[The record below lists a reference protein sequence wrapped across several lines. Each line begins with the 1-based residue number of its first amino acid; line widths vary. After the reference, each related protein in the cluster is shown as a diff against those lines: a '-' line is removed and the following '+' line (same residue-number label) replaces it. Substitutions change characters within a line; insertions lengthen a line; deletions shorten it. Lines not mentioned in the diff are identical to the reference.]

1 MGRKKK
7 DPSQLNL
14 IDIGDQLRTA
24 VCVPAIRREVSDWR
38 RNNYKGATPTSEEL
52 LNFWFR
58 TDHTLADRTP
68 FRFHVAQR
76 EAIETLIYLYEVK
89 QVRRR
94 TALLETYATNVGD
107 IRLPPYDDFARY
119 AVKMATGSG
128 KTLVM
133 SMAVVWQYANAIR
146 QDATQYAR
154 TFLVL
159 APNVIVFERLK
170 EDFADGKVFRTLPLL
185 PRHFQFW
192 WEMDYYMREDT
203 ERAHCDGAL
212 YLTNIQQFYE
222 RPTRGKDQEPDV
234 MTDVLGS
241 IPPND
246 KTIISDFN
254 ERIAQREGVV
264 MVLND
269 EAHHT
274 HEEDGE
280 WNKFI
285 RRLHGERPVAVQ
297 LDFSATP
304 RFTSGQLFPWT
315 VFDYPLKQAII
326 DGIVKRP
333 VKGIAQIEEAKSDI
347 ASVRYVGFLTAAV
360 ERWKEYLDQL
370 APLKKKPILF
380 FMMNSTKE
388 ADDVGDWLGRKYP
401 ELFAGDKTL
410 IIHTDRKG
418 EVSKKDLDK
427 AREASRKVDEGNS
440 PVNAIVSVLMLRE
453 GWDVKNV
460 TVVVGLRPYS
470 AKANILP
477 EQAIGRGLRLMF
489 RHLKLGEYQ
498 ERVDIIG
505 NNAFLKFVDDLEKL
519 EDIKL
524 DTYKVGRDKLTI
536 LTIEP
541 IAEKADFDIGLP
553 TITPWVGRK
562 KSLADEI
569 AALDVMQFNT
579 TPLPLRGKPE
589 DIKSFIYEGRDILT
603 DEKLLDRTYEIPPAQ
618 TPEEVVGYYAKMI
631 AQQIKLP
638 SQFAALVP
646 KVRQFFEHK
655 AFGETV
661 DMYDALTIRAMSTNL
676 AGYVVTDLFA
686 KRLRRMI
693 IEEKEATLEKTQ
705 KMLST
710 TLPFP
715 TSRKVIESAKTVFNY
730 IPCDNSFEE
739 RYALF
744 LDKADDVVSFAK
756 LPEQFGFFIQYTD
769 SVANIRNYYPDF
781 VAVRAD
787 ESYWLIETKGR
798 EDIDVQHKDQA
809 ARQWCEK
816 ATELT
821 VNRWSYVKVLQ
832 KEFDTLHPD
841 SFEELLIGLNHT

>member
-1 MGRKKK
+1 MAKRKK

-24 VCVPAIRREVSDWR
+24 VCVPAIRREVDNWR
-38 RNNYKGATPTSEEL
+38 RDNYRGVTTTSQEL

-89 QVRRR
+89 QVHTR
-94 TALLETYATNVGD
+94 TALLETYAANIGT
-107 IRLPPYDDFARY
+107 IRLPPYDDFTRY

-133 SMAVVWQYANAIR
+133 SMTVAWQYANAIR
-146 QDATQYAR
+146 EDAAQYAR

-185 PRHFQFW
+185 PRHFAFW
-192 WEMDYYMREDT
+192 WEMDYYMREDA

-222 RPTRGKDQEPDV
+222 RAAKKEVGEPDV
-234 MTDVLGS
+234 MTNILGD
-241 IPPND
+241 IPPTN
-246 KTIISDFN
+246 KTVISDFD
-254 ERIAQREGVV
+254 ERIAQRDGLV

-285 RRLHGERPVAVQ
+285 RRLHGQRPVAVQ

-315 VFDYPLKQAII
+315 VSDYPLKQAII

-333 VKGIAQIEEAKSDI
+333 VKGIAQIEEAKSDV

-360 ERWKEYLDQL
+360 ERWKEYLKQL
-370 APLKKKPILF
+370 TPLKKKPILF

-401 ELFAGDKTL
+401 ECFAGDKTL
-410 IIHTDRKG
+410 IIHTDKKG
-418 EVSKKDLDK
+418 EVSKKDLDR

-489 RHLKLGEYQ
+489 RHLPLGEYQ

-524 DTYKVGRDKLTI
+524 DTYKVGKDKLTI

-541 IAEKADFDIGLP
+541 MPEKTDHDIGLP
-553 TITPWVGRK
+553 ELSPLVGRK

-569 AALDVMQFNT
+569 ASLNIAQFKI
-579 TPLPLRGKPE
+579 TPLPLQAKSE

-646 KVRQFFEHK
+646 KVQEFFEHY
-655 AFGETV
+655 AFGKTV
-661 DMYDALTIRAMSTNL
+661 DMYADLTIRAMSTNL

-686 KRLRRMI
+686 KRLRKMVL
-693 IEEKEATLEKTQ
+693 EEKEATLKQ
-705 KMLST
+705 VQRMLSA

-715 TSRKVIESAKTVFNY
+715 TSRKVIESTKTVFNY

-739 RYALF
+739 RYATF

-756 LPEQFGFFIQYTD
+756 LPEQFGFYVQYTD

-781 VAVRAD
+781 VAVRTD
-787 ESYWLIETKGR
+787 GSYWIIETKGR
-798 EDIDVQHKDQA
+798 EDIDVQYKDQA
-809 ARQWCEK
+809 ALRWCEK

-821 VNRWSYVKVLQ
+821 ENQWNYIKVLQ
-832 KEFDTLHPD
+832 KAYDNLHPD
-841 SFEELLIGLNHT
+841 NFEELIIGLNHS

>member
-1 MGRKKK
+1 MAKRKK
-7 DPSQLNL
+7 DPSQLDL
-14 IDIGDQLRTA
+14 IDIGSQLRTA
-24 VCVPAIRREVSDWR
+24 VCVPAIRREVSEW
-38 RNNYKGATPTSEEL
+38 RNNKYKGATATSQEL

-58 TDHTLADRTP
+58 TDHTLANRVP
-68 FRFHVAQR
+68 FKFHVAQR

-89 QVRRR
+89 QIHTR
-94 TALLETYATNVGD
+94 TQLLETYAANVGT
-107 IRLPPYDDFARY
+107 IRLPTADEFTRY

-133 SMAVVWQYANAIR
+133 SLAIVWQYANAIR
-146 QDATQYAR
+146 EDAERYAK
-154 TFLVL
+154 TFLVI

-170 EDFADGKVFRTLPLL
+170 LDFAGGQVFRTLPLY
-185 PRHFQFW
+185 PKHFQFW
-192 WEMDYYMREDT
+192 WEMEYYMRGDT
-203 ERAHCDGAL
+203 ERAHSDGAL

-222 RPTRGKDQEPDV
+222 RPTRKKDEEPDI
-234 MTDVLGS
+234 MTDMLGD

-246 KTIISDFN
+246 KTVISDFD
-254 ERIAQREGVV
+254 ERITQRDGLV

-274 HEEDGE
+274 HEEDSE

-285 RRLHGERPVAVQ
+285 RRLHEQCPVAAQ

-370 APLKKKPILF
+370 SPLKKKPILF

-401 ELFAGDKTL
+401 ALFTGDKTL

-418 EVSKKDLDK
+418 EVSKRDLDK
-427 AREASRKVDEGNS
+427 AREASREVDEGTS

-489 RHLKLGEYQ
+489 RDLPLGEYQ

-524 DTYKVGRDKLTI
+524 DTYKVGKDKLTI

-541 IAEKADFDIGLP
+541 MEEKAAQDIGIPKL
-553 TITPWVGRK
+553 TPLVGRK
-562 KSLADEI
+562 KSLAEEI
-569 AALDVMQFNT
+569 TSIDVMQFNV
-579 TPLPLRGKPE
+579 TPLPLKGKSE

-603 DEKLLDRTYEIPPAQ
+603 DEMLFDRNYEIPPAQ
-618 TPEEVVGYYAKMI
+618 TPEEVIGYYAKMI

-646 KVRQFFEHK
+646 KVREFFEHK
-655 AFGETV
+655 AFGEIV
-661 DMYDALTIRAMSTNL
+661 NLYEPLTIEAMSRNL
-676 AGYVVTDLFA
+676 ASYVVTDLFS
-686 KRLRRMI
+686 KRLRKLVV
-693 IEEKEATLEKTQ
+693 EEKEATIEKIQ
-705 KMLST
+705 VLLST
-710 TLPFP
+710 TPPFP
-715 TSRKVIESAKTVFNY
+715 TSRKVLESDKTIFNY

-739 RYALF
+739 RFATF
-744 LDKADDVVSFAK
+744 LDKSDDIVSFSK
-756 LPEQFGFFIQYTD
+756 LPQQFGFYIQYTD
-769 SVANIRNYYPDF
+769 SIASIRNYYPDF
-781 VAVRAD
+781 VSVLED
-787 ESYWLIETKGR
+787 GSHWIIETKGR

-809 ARQWCEK
+809 AIRWCEE

-821 VNRWSYVKVLQ
+821 EQRWQYLKVLQ
-832 KEFDTLHPD
+832 KEFDGLHPEN
-841 SFEELLIGLNHT
+841 FEDLTIGINRS